1 MGSAAPP
8 PSQDARA
15 LISISTLRYC
25 QVLQLS
31 NSCGMP
37 ASRQIT
43 SPGFSRVSRTRP
55 SSKVISFWPSV
66 SGTMRYGSRCWC
78 HGWRW
83 PGSSARLHTRTNSF
97 SNTILS
103 PIGPSVRVVAVSAA
117 MIDLLSGSSKL
128 RVPDHFSIQVL
139 RASLAHRRHRRDV
152 VVGPHQNQGVG
163 RAAHELMKAAADV
176 EQRTLTQAAVER
188 GIPVRNHEV
197 LQAGNV
203 RGNIGAAPNVGEI
216 ERDEAVVDEIMQP
229 QWTALR
235 SVQDGVGDAIA
246 DAEWPAIGLDHGPVA
261 GVIDSKSHTQHGPGR
276 GIGPCR
282 ARNSLYL
289 RGLSRHVFARGFR

>member
-1 MGSAAPP
+1 MGSAAR
-8 PSQDARA
+8 PSHAA
-15 LISISTLRYC
+15 GVLISISTLRYC

-78 HGWRW
+78 HVWRW

-103 PIGPSVRVVAVSAA
+103 PIGPSVRVVAVSEA
-117 MIDLLSGSSKL
+117 MIDLLSGAASF

-152 VVGPHQNQGVG
+152 VVGPDQNQGIA

-176 EQRTLTQAAVER
+176 EQRTLAQAAVER
-188 GIPVRNHEV
+188 RIPMRNHHV
-197 LQAGNV
+197 FQAGAV
-203 RGNIGAAPNVGEI
+203 RGNVGAA
-216 ERDEAVVDEIMQP
+216 
-229 QWTALR
+229 
-235 SVQDGVGDAIA
+235 
-246 DAEWPAIGLDHGPVA
+246 
-261 GVIDSKSHTQHGPGR
+261 
-276 GIGPCR
+276 
-282 ARNSLYL
+282 
-289 RGLSRHVFARGFR
+289 